1 MSNEIAHEILDTA
14 WESVLDN
21 AESLKMLGQELIR
34 TRQECDAG
42 KESIDKFIEDF
53 YAWHKLNM
61 AFYAEVQHVSEL
73 CALYRA
79 MIGKA

>member
-1 MSNEIAHEILDTA
+1 MNNEVAHEILDTA
-14 WESVLDN
+14 WQSVLTN
-21 AESLKMLGQELIR
+21 AETLKMLGQELIR
-34 TRQECDAG
+34 TRQECEEG
-42 KESIDKFIEDF
+42 KEDIGKFVDDF

-79 MIGKA
+79 MIDKA